1 MAQQDD
7 VPATGRSWDVALG
20 AALSHGPDFAG
31 AQGRQMSLT
40 PGLYLRYGRLSLASR
55 SAFVVRSS
63 DPGTAGGGLRLD
75 LSRSDALRIG
85 LGLRNES
92 GRRESSSPEL
102 RGMGDLPR
110 SLRLRLAARWALPE
124 DWRLSSSLSV
134 DALGRG
140 GGWLGELSLSRELP
154 LTPHTSW
161 GGNAALTLADRRHLQ
176 SRFGVTPEQAARS
189 GHATYTPG
197 SGLREMSLSAGIRSR
212 LSPSWTA
219 FGGVSLSRLLGPA
232 RRSPLTRE
240 PQGLGL
246 SAGLVFSF

>member
-1 MAQQDD
+1 MAQQGD

-63 DPGTAGGGLRLD
+63 DPGAAGSGLRLD

-110 SLRLRLAARWALPE
+110 SLRLRLAARWALPTTVS
-124 DWRLSSSLSV
+124 RPN
-134 DALGRG
+134 RG
-140 GGWLGELSLSRELP
+140 GTR
-154 LTPHTSW
+154 
-161 GGNAALTLADRRHLQ
+161 AD
-176 SRFGVTPEQAARS
+176 SVVGSPFARS
-189 GHATYTPG
+189 EVGTPPVCG
-197 SGLREMSLSAGIRSR
+197 TMY
-212 LSPSWTA
+212 
-219 FGGVSLSRLLGPA
+219 
-232 RRSPLTRE
+232 
-240 PQGLGL
+240 
-246 SAGLVFSF
+246 